1 PDRPL
6 PRLARD
12 PGGDVAR
19 TLHHHRRLAEP
30 RLPPV
35 ELAPVRA
42 DLGRLGPPPRQPRPL
57 PPPLPPL
64 PPLRAV
70 LPVQRGQAPAA
81 RTRPGGFAVMS
92 RDDPT
97 RPVILAEFGSAEALI
112 AAATRLREL
121 GYRRLETY
129 SPYPLDGA
137 EAALSLPRPRLPW
150 VVLAGGLLGA

>member
-1 PDRPL
+1 PRLVRWERVRALHLPRRPDPRPVRGPLLDHDRLQRPDAAAPLVAEAPAQPDRPL

-64 PPLRAV
+64 PPVRAV
-70 LPVQRGQAPAA
+70 HPGQRGQAPAA

-97 RPVILAEFGSAEALI
+97 
-112 AAATRLREL
+112 
-121 GYRRLETY
+121 
-129 SPYPLDGA
+129 
-137 EAALSLPRPRLPW
+137 
-150 VVLAGGLLGA
+150 